1 MMDSKRSV
9 ARTSGS
15 STSVRENR
23 VGLHRDRTVR
33 EDRRLLKD
41 SPHLAPWWPAVG
53 IAPQLT
59 DTEPVALATMQAMLG
74 FTSELGG
81 SVTPVLPGRMG

>member
-1 MMDSKRSV
+1 M
-9 ARTSGS
+9 
-15 STSVRENR
+15 
-23 VGLHRDRTVR
+23 
-33 EDRRLLKD
+33 
-41 SPHLAPWWPAVG
+41 G

-81 SVTPVLPGRMG
+81 SVTPVLPGRTG